1 MWSKNQYFLIS
12 GEIRIFSF
20 EGWYCCFL
28 SFFSPSFF
36 TFVLLS
42 HFCQRPDVHA
52 PHVLFCIFLL
62 SFLKN
67 CCRTHFR
74 RLIHVIGIFA
84 WHFSPEIAHSTD
96 WYKPQCLDNISG
108 VLYFFDRTLNAYQG
122 SWSETGYPQNSS
134 EKQPESMFFG
144 KLTILTQTLKSRK
157 FKFS

>member
-1 MWSKNQYFLIS
+1 MWSNNLYRIYIFWS
-12 GEIRIFSF
+12 SREIRIFSF

-96 WYKPQCLDNISG
+96 WYRPQCLDNISE
-108 VLYFFDRTLNAYQG
+108 VVSLWQLCAAMM
-122 SWSETGYPQNSS
+122 SWVQQWVELVVY
-134 EKQPESMFFG
+134 
-144 KLTILTQTLKSRK
+144 
-157 FKFS
+157 

>member
-1 MWSKNQYFLIS
+1 MTWINYITDKKAWKQYVPPFWIRCGHKIYIFWSS

-52 PHVLFCIFLL
+52 PHVLFCIFLP

-96 WYKPQCLDNISG
+96 WYRPQCLDNISK
-108 VLYFFDRTLNAYQG
+108 VV
-122 SWSETGYPQNSS
+122 SWL
-134 EKQPESMFFG
+134 FW
-144 KLTILTQTLKSRK
+144 
-157 FKFS
+157 